1 MKKVIL
7 FFAVAV
13 ALALTSCEPKATTIN
28 VENISDSTVVATD
41 SVAVDSVAVD
51 SVAVDSVEVL

>member
-28 VENISDSTVVATD
+28 VENISDSIVVATD
-41 SVAVDSVAVD
+41 SVAVDSLAVD
-51 SVAVDSVEVL
+51 TVEVL

>member
-13 ALALTSCEPKATTIN
+13 ALALTSCEPKATTMY

-41 SVAVDSVAVD
+41 SVAVDSLAVD
-51 SVAVDSVEVL
+51 TVEVL